1 MVIILLIVLVIRP
14 NRIHLIFIIYS
25 YIIILFAIKKDYTCY
40 NYIFKIKIQ

>member
-25 YIIILFAIKKDYTCY
+25 YIIILFAIKKITLVIIIYLR
-40 NYIFKIKIQ
+40 